1 MRAWRLEANEKKIVY
16 VEGESD
22 KIFLTLLNKV
32 KNLCIDGIFS
42 CKSNTKLFEKA
53 KSIKE
58 YLKLKDIYIVFD
70 SDNQTKETKIQEIKK
85 QLQENPEEEHRL
97 NDKEFKQIKIF
108 LLPENDETKHHPN
121 YCELESLL
129 EKIAKESENKEFY
142 TSFRQHYNTLF
153 NEVKQIKSIQSEQKK
168 RTKCWLQPYI
178 TLSVCLERGFIPC
191 GLNDLDPVSTT
202 AKIIDKPKNTE
213 ILKKFFNFD
222 SKELQALI
230 DFLK

>member
-1 MRAWRLEANEKKIVY
+1 MRKKIVY

-22 KIFLTLLNKV
+22 KIFLMLLNKV
-32 KNLCIDGIFS
+32 KNLCIDSIFS

-53 KSIKE
+53 ESIKE

-85 QLQENPEEEHRL
+85 QLQENPKQEHRL
-97 NDKEFKQIKIF
+97 NNEEFNQIKIF
-108 LLPENDETKHHPN
+108 LLPENDETEHDTN
-121 YCELESLL
+121 YCELEHLL
-129 EKIAKESENKEFY
+129 EKMAKESENQAFY
-142 TSFRQHYNTLF
+142 KVFCESYEKFFRKI
-153 NEVKQIKSIQSEQKK
+153 KQIKPIQSEQKK

-178 TLSVCLERGFIPC
+178 TLSVCLERGFVPC

-202 AKIIDKPKNTE
+202 AKMIDKPKNTE

-222 SKELQALI
+222 SKEFQALI

>member
-1 MRAWRLEANEKKIVY
+1 MVY

-22 KIFLTLLNKV
+22 KIFLILLNKI
-32 KNLCIDGIFS
+32 KNLRINSKNIVS
-42 CKSNTKLFEKA
+42 CKGNTKLFKEA
-53 KSIKE
+53 EGIKE
-58 YLKLKDIYIVFD
+58 NLKAKDIYIVFD

-97 NDKEFKQIKIF
+97 NDKEFNQIKIF

-121 YCELESLL
+121 YCELEPLL
-129 EKIAKESENKEFY
+129 EKMAKESENKAFY

-153 NEVKQIKSIQSEQKK
+153 NEVKQIKPIQSEQKK
-168 RTKCWLQPYI
+168 RAKCWLQPYI

-202 AKIIDKPKNTE
+202 AKMIDKPKNTE

-222 SKELQALI
+222 LTELQALI
-230 DFLK
+230 DFLR

>member
-1 MRAWRLEANEKKIVY
+1 MREKIVY

-22 KIFLTLLNKV
+22 KIFLTLLNEFR
-32 KNLCIDGIFS
+32 NLRINGENIVS
-42 CKSNTKLFEKA
+42 CKGNTKLFKEA
-53 KSIKE
+53 ESIKE
-58 YLKLKDIYIVFD
+58 YLKAKDIYIVFD

-97 NDKEFKQIKIF
+97 NDEEFNQIKIF

-121 YCELESLL
+121 YCELEPLL
-129 EKIAKESENKEFY
+129 EKMAKESENKAFY

-153 NEVKQIKSIQSEQKK
+153 NEVKQIKPIQSEQKK
-168 RTKCWLQPYI
+168 RAKCWLQPYI

-202 AKIIDKPKNTE
+202 TKMVDKPKNTE
-213 ILKKFFNFD
+213 VLKKFFNFD

>member
-1 MRAWRLEANEKKIVY
+1 MREKIVY

-22 KIFLTLLNKV
+22 KIFLTILNEV
-32 KNLCIDGIFS
+32 KNLSLKD
-42 CKSNTKLFEKA
+42 SNIINCGSKDKLSEEA
-53 KSIKE
+53 ESIKE
-58 YLKLKDIYIVFD
+58 YLKAKNIYIVFD

-85 QLQENPEEEHRL
+85 QLQENTKQEHRL
-97 NDKEFKQIKIF
+97 NDKEFNQIKIF
-108 LLPENDETKHHPN
+108 LLPENDETEHDTN
-121 YCELESLL
+121 YCELEHLL
-129 EKIAKESENKEFY
+129 EKMAKESENKAFY

-153 NEVKQIKSIQSEQKK
+153 NEVKQIKPIQSEQK
-168 RTKCWLQPYI
+168 RRAKCWLQPYI
-178 TLSVCLERGFIPC
+178 MLSVCLKRGFIPC

-202 AKIIDKPKNTE
+202 TKMIDKPKNTE

>member
-1 MRAWRLEANEKKIVY
+1 MRKKIVY

-22 KIFLTLLNKV
+22 AIFLTLLNKV

-42 CKSNTKLFEKA
+42 CKSNTKLFEKSE
-53 KSIKE
+53 SIKE
-58 YLKLKDIYIVFD
+58 YLKVKDIYIVFD

-85 QLQENPEEEHRL
+85 QLQKNPTKEYHL
-97 NDKEFKQIKIF
+97 NDEEFNQIKIF

-129 EKIAKESENKEFY
+129 EKMAKESENKAFY
-142 TSFRQHYNTLF
+142 TSFRQHYNALF
-153 NEVKQIKSIQSEQKK
+153 DEVKQIKPIQSEQKK

-191 GLNDLDPVSTT
+191 GLNDLDPVTAT
-202 AKIIDKPKNTE
+202 AKMIDKPKNTE
-213 ILKKFFNFD
+213 ILEKFFDFD
-222 SKELQALI
+222 LKELQALI